1 MKKIVLLVAS
11 FFVSIFLHAQ
21 SEKINPVELLRE
33 RLKKE
38 KNIDSIIHLNNKIAI
53 ELKNNNA
60 VDEAL
65 LVLRKTI
72 KFSKKNNNINGLG
85 GSYLVLTNIYL
96 YGAELDSATYYNNKA
111 IESFQKIKSY
121 KNIAKAYL
129 HKSIILQS

>member
-1 MKKIVLLVAS
+1 MKKIVLLVAF

-60 VDEAL
+60 DDEAL

-72 KFSKKNNNINGLG
+72 KFSKKNNNINGNT
-85 GSYLVLTNIYL
+85 GS
-96 YGAELDSATYYNNKA
+96 
-111 IESFQKIKSY
+111 
-121 KNIAKAYL
+121 
-129 HKSIILQS
+129 

>member
-1 MKKIVLLVAS
+1 MKKIVLLVAF

-72 KFSKKNNNINGLG
+72 ILKL
-85 GSYLVLTNIYL
+85 
-96 YGAELDSATYYNNKA
+96 
-111 IESFQKIKSY
+111 
-121 KNIAKAYL
+121 
-129 HKSIILQS
+129 IID

>member
-1 MKKIVLLVAS
+1 MKKIVLLVAF

-72 KFSKKNNNINGLG
+72 KF
-85 GSYLVLTNIYL
+85 
-96 YGAELDSATYYNNKA
+96 
-111 IESFQKIKSY
+111 
-121 KNIAKAYL
+121 
-129 HKSIILQS
+129 